1 MSESA
6 EEQML
11 EKGKREQTGED
22 ETDEA
27 ASNLDG
33 EAFEVVNCPVQK
45 RMLWSNLSADQPNFN
60 RPATGGVHPAGAEET
75 GCEEAAGGQPVQLTS
90 SHSILAQAQA
100 QAELFATLQALPLQ
114 HPAFG
119 DCSRTGNDWVPSQ
132 APAITAE
139 NITDYVSEQVKKNR
153 AVELWSSWG
162 VEDLRLVV
170 ELQDGPSLLC
180 PGPLPDCYQ
189 GHVDRS
195 LQAIYL
201 TISPCLL
208 AFKSPTSRLFI
219 LTNNPSQVF
228 WTSRRCLSLLALY
241 GIRRKSCTYCLRDC
255 LTFLSI
261 ELVDPGSSLRVVDYE
276 GQRAG
281 QFGPGKS
288 TYLSEVFSMLLW
300 AGMSSSQIGMWILDN
315 VLSAGP
321 GPSAL

>member
-1 MSESA
+1 M
-6 EEQML
+6 
-11 EKGKREQTGED
+11 G
-22 ETDEA
+22 
-27 ASNLDG
+27 
-33 EAFEVVNCPVQK
+33 P
-45 RMLWSNLSADQPNFN
+45 P
-60 RPATGGVHPAGAEET
+60 
-75 GCEEAAGGQPVQLTS
+75 S
-90 SHSILAQAQA
+90 SAQA
-100 QAELFATLQALPLQ
+100 LFLIATK
-114 HPAFG
+114 G
-119 DCSRTGNDWVPSQ
+119 TW
-132 APAITAE
+132 
-139 NITDYVSEQVKKNR
+139 TDHCKLYTCAGS
-153 AVELWSSWG
+153 
-162 VEDLRLVV
+162 
-170 ELQDGPSLLC
+170 PSLTF
-180 PGPLPDCYQ
+180 
-189 GHVDRS
+189 VNVRFFR
-195 LQAIYL
+195 